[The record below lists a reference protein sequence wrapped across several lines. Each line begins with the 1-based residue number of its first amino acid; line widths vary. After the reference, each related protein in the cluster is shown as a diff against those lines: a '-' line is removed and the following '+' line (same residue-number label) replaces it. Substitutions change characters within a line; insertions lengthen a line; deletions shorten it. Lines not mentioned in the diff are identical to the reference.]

1 MNTDQITGQLVEN
14 ITNELVKV
22 LAQKGELLSTINTL
36 EKRELEL
43 RGAIEGVK
51 AVAQAQ
57 VEQAQALDE
66 IVSGPKA

>member
-1 MNTDQITGQLVEN
+1 MNTDQITEQLVEN

-22 LAQKGELLSTINTL
+22 LAQKGELLSTIETL

-51 AVAQAQ
+51 AVAKAQA
-57 VEQAQALDE
+57 EQAQAQDE